1 MMRTKKP
8 VDEYTLLRR
17 MMMMRRG
24 LSQRYLAEEWST
36 SQSFVS
42 QLISGKCRSELHE
55 RKFAE
60 IIGLPREQ
68 LFEMKN
74 GRAKDDDAPAPRP
87 QIPLPFSD
95 IRARQDAGNGVAEGH
110 EHHYEDRNGTSR
122 YAS

>member
-24 LSQRYLAEEWST
+24 LSQRYLAEEWNT

-74 GRAKDDDAPAPRP
+74 GRSKNEDSPAPRP
-87 QIPLPFSD
+87 QIALPFAD
-95 IRARQDAGNGVAEGH
+95 IRAHHDADHATATPD
-110 EHHYEDRNGTSR
+110 EHHHLEDRNGTDR
-122 YAS
+122 YS